1 MRLELSQFDTSV
13 AAGDEQFGVDSGE
26 YQPFVACG

>member
-1 MRLELSQFDTSV
+1 MRLELSQFDTAV

-26 YQPFVACG
+26 CHPLVACG